1 MTEAS
6 RRCSPQTVIF
16 MINCRTELQV

>member
-6 RRCSPQTVIF
+6 RRCSPQTVTF